1 MTRIKYAGPVG
12 IPDDEN
18 GISIF
23 RSHDLRFSSPAT
35 SSLYKGVSN
44 GSEDRRD
51 ILTTLRAQ
59 QTC

>member
-1 MTRIKYAGPVG
+1 VG

-35 SSLYKGVSN
+35 SSLYKGVSDD
-44 GSEDRRD
+44 SEDR
-51 ILTTLRAQ
+51 LRMF
-59 QTC
+59 